1 MALKSYALTTVQ
13 RLKDFMG
20 LGTTTAAQD
29 TTLETIINAA
39 TEYIEQHIG
48 FRVKKA
54 TYTQELYD
62 TDNSGSLTL
71 KRRAIDSAASFV
83 LERRNSGLN
92 ENSWEQVD
100 SQYIH
105 VDYDAGIIYGAGG
118 WKFYKS
124 RQGYRVTYTAGVDF
138 DNSSTFLSDT
148 TMGDLELAIWIIA
161 KDMYNTA
168 GRESGVIREAIG
180 DYEIEYAEASDEMI
194 AAPAMDILNKYSVD
208 VAGVQTPYVY

>member
-39 TEYIEQHIG
+39 TEYIEQYIG
-48 FRVKKA
+48 FRVKKT
-54 TYTQELYD
+54 TYTEEMYD
-62 TDNSGSLTL
+62 TDNSPSLTL
-71 KRRAIDSAASFV
+71 KRRPVDSASSFI
-83 LERRNSGLN
+83 LQRRNSSLN
-92 ENSWEQVD
+92 ENSWETID

-105 VDYDAGIIYGAGG
+105 VDYNAGIIYGAGG
-118 WKFYKS
+118 WKFFKS
-124 RQGYRVTYTAGVDF
+124 RQGYRVTYSAGYDF
-138 DNSSTFLSDT
+138 NNSSTFLSDT
-148 TMGDLELAIWIIA
+148 EAGDLELAIWMIA

-168 GRESGVIREAIG
+168 GREAGVIREAIG
-180 DYEIEYAEASDEMI
+180 DYEIEYSEASDETI
-194 AAPAMDILNKYSVD
+194 SAPAMDILNKYSID